1 MVNVLNAILGTIVFL
16 IVSVVL
22 SYIVFWMF
30 KYTAKEPRKD
40 FEEGLTEN

>member
-30 KYTAKEPRKD
+30 KYTAKEP
-40 FEEGLTEN
+40 EEDIKEGSIEN